1 MARKIYGAQEPIH
14 KELPLLLET
23 AVKGKVTGGSTLPF
37 PSVGNKGG
45 TGRGSVWEL
54 GEGLR
59 GGQCRCWG
67 RGVHIKGERREEG
80 RAQGRAV
87 LAGGG
92 VEAGEA
98 GKPLVR
104 GARQEEGQGGAGGR
118 VRGQEGPG
126 LGLVTEGSR

>member
-1 MARKIYGAQEPIH
+1 MAPHFHFQAWGTKGARAEG
-14 KELPLLLET
+14 
-23 AVKGKVTGGSTLPF
+23 ACGS
-37 PSVGNKGG
+37 
-45 TGRGSVWEL
+45 W

-67 RGVHIKGERREEG
+67 RGGHVKGERREEG

-126 LGLVTEGSR
+126 LGLVAEGSR